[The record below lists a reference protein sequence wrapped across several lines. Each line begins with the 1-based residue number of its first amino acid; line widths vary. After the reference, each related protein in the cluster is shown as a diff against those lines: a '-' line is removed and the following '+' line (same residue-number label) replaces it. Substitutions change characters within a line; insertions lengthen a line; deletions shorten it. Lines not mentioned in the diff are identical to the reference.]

1 MATKDTQKQVETVAA
16 EAQKTVGESVEKLTR
31 GMEQAASFGQES
43 LDAVVE
49 SSRIA
54 VKAHETAG
62 AEVAAFT
69 KKSYED
75 GLAAAKELAAAK
87 TLPELMEKQT
97 AFARTALE
105 AYVSEATKI
114 NDIYV
119 TATREAFAPLNDRF
133 TKAVETARSPR
144 G

>member
-1 MATKDTQKQVETVAA
+1 MAKDTGKQAETATAETQKALSAGVD
-16 EAQKTVGESVEKLTR
+16 KLTR
-31 GMEQAASFGQES
+31 GMEGAATFGQQN
-43 LDAVVE
+43 LDAVVA

-54 VKAHETAG
+54 AKAHETAG

-75 GLAAAKELAAAK
+75 GLAAAKEIASAK

-97 AFARTALE
+97 AYARTALE
-105 AYVSEATKI
+105 AYVSEATRI

-119 TATREAFAPLNDRF
+119 AATREAFAPLNERF
-133 TKAVETARSPR
+133 TKTVTLVR
-144 G
+144 GGA

>member
-1 MATKDTQKQVETVAA
+1 MAKDTQKQAETAA
-16 EAQKTVGESVEKLTR
+16 VEAQKTIDEGVERLTR
-31 GMEQAASFGQES
+31 GMEHAASFGQEN
-43 LDAVVE
+43 LDAVVT
-49 SSRIA
+49 STRIA
-54 VKAHETAG
+54 AKAHETAG
-62 AEVAAFT
+62 AEVAAYT

-119 TATREAFAPLNDRF
+119 KAAREAFAPLNDRF
-133 TKAVETARSPR
+133 TKAVEMARGAR
-144 G
+144 

>member
-1 MATKDTQKQVETVAA
+1 MAKETQKQVETMTA
-16 EAQKTVGESVEKLTR
+16 EAQKTMGESVEKLTR
-31 GMEQAASFGQES
+31 GMEQAASFGQQNM
-43 LDAVVE
+43 DAVVA

-54 VKAHETAG
+54 AKAHETAG
-62 AEVAAFT
+62 AEVAAYT

-75 GLAAAKELAAAK
+75 GLAAAQDLAAAK

-105 AYVSEATKI
+105 AYVSEATKL

-119 TATREAFAPLNDRF
+119 TATREAFAPLNDQF
-133 TKAVETARSPR
+133 TKAVEKARGAR